1 MRTAIT
7 VNPRLNGTIE
17 RQAKRL
23 LAING
28 FSKGEYNP
36 HRVKAWLIHNE
47 VYYSYIAI
55 GSCEQEAIDN
65 CVDSN
70 LWDHMKMTDED
81 YQEYD
86 SNGWH
91 DSFIQA
97 GNASEPF
104 WAENLFI
111 EAIEIN

>member
-1 MRTAIT
+1 MKTAIT
-7 VNPRLNGTIE
+7 VNPRLSGSIE

-28 FSKGEYNP
+28 FSKGDYNP

-47 VYYSYIAI
+47 IYYSFIAI
-55 GSCEQEAIDN
+55 GSSEQEAIDN

-70 LWDHMKMTDED
+70 LWDHMLMDTDD
-81 YQEYD
+81 FLEYESKGWDD
-86 SNGWH
+86 SY
-91 DSFIQA
+91 ITA
-97 GNASEPF
+97 GNASEAF

-111 EAIEIN
+111 KEIEL